1 MSDHGDG
8 SAPSLLELADTGLY
22 LQPTP
27 AGAYYAVGSPE
38 MTPER
43 RLLLVLMS
51 SQSSR
56 RPTMAD
62 FCQWTQ
68 QRTEQDA
75 LAVVFRAQ
83 ERGWLEG
90 FRQPQGPPPGPLEPI
105 AARTLPALSSSGHG
119 LLADAQGFCIAS
131 RGFDSTASDFLAAVS
146 ADIASMHERHAAYL
160 ADASGTAT
168 GAWAL
173 VDMAGNSRVGFWPL
187 FIGDHRFV
195 LALGGLPALNHPA
208 LVELVWSLTFRYGGP
223 ELAATPTPGRQA
235 Q

>member
-1 MSDHGDG
+1 MTNVEAGFKP
-8 SAPSLLELADTGLY
+8 AAFELAGTALY

-38 MTPER
+38 ATAER
-43 RLLLVLMS
+43 RLLLALMS
-51 SQSSR
+51 GASSH
-56 RPTMAD
+56 RPSLAD
-62 FCQWTQ
+62 LARWTQ
-68 QRTEQDA
+68 QRTEQDT
-75 LAVVFRAQ
+75 LAVVYRAQ

-105 AARTLPALSSSGHG
+105 ADRALQVLSSTGHG

-187 FIGDHRFV
+187 FVGDHRFV

-208 LVELVWSLTFRYGGP
+208 LVELVWSLTVRYGGA
-223 ELAATPTPGRQA
+223 E
-235 Q
+235 